1 MVKRSRK
8 PKSGT
13 SRTRAAT
20 RERSGWK
27 GNFSFGLVTFA
38 IEAFNALD
46 RSGSDIHFNQLHK
59 ECHNRIRY
67 QKVCPVHGPI
77 DNDEIVSGYEHRKGK
92 YIEID
97 PEELTALRSERER
110 ALTIDAFVSP
120 EIVDP
125 LYFDGRMYYLLPA
138 GTAAEESYAV
148 ITAAMEQEER
158 YAIGRIVFSGKDQI
172 VLIRPLEKLLHMAM
186 LNYHAEIRPATKVA
200 AGLKSHVDARQAK
213 LARTLVRE
221 WSDDEF
227 DFTQYEDTHREKIQ
241 ELIAAKVEGQ
251 ELVVPEEEEE
261 EPATINLMEAL
272 KQSLKQSRL
281 AAKRPAKG
289 KTQKRAK
296 RSA

>member
-13 SRTRAAT
+13 TRSKAAA

-46 RSGSDIHFNQLHK
+46 RRGSDIHFNQLHK

-97 PEELTALRSERER
+97 PDELTALRTQRER

-138 GTAAEESYAV
+138 GSAAEESYAV
-148 ITAAMEQEER
+148 ITKAMEQEER

-172 VLIRPLEKLLHMAM
+172 VLIRPLENLLHMAM
-186 LNYHAEIRPATKVA
+186 LNYHAEIRPASKVA
-200 AGLKSHVDARQAK
+200 AGLKSQVDTRQAK

-227 DFTQYEDTHREKIQ
+227 DFSQYEDTYREKIQ
-241 ELIAAKVEGQ
+241 ELIAAKVKGQ
-251 ELVVPEEEEE
+251 ELVVPEEEE

-272 KQSLKQSRL
+272 KQSLKSRP